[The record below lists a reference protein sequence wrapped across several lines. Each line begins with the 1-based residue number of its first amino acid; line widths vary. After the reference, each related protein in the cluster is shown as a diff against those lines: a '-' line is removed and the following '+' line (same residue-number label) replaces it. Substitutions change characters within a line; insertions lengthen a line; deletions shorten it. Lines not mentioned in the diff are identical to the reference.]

1 MFYHFPGRIYAI
13 LLHMKDEEYLDI
25 KTESYLKESETVAQI
40 VNIIVSRRK
49 ELGITQRKLA
59 EMCEISKSSVTRIES
74 FETIPNL
81 DTLLRIFQ
89 ALKLR
94 IVIMRGN

>member
-1 MFYHFPGRIYAI
+1 
-13 LLHMKDEEYLDI
+13 MKDEEYLDI

-40 VNIIVSRRK
+40 VNIIVNRRK

>member
-1 MFYHFPGRIYAI
+1 
-13 LLHMKDEEYLDI
+13 MKEEEYLDI

-40 VNIIVSRRK
+40 VNIIVNRRK
-49 ELGITQRKLA
+49 ELGISQRKLA

-81 DTLLRIFQ
+81 DTLLRVFQ